1 MLKARHVNM
10 RLSPPLF
17 PPFSPFLSLKGLVG
31 HYTFDEVKILD
42 SSGNG
47 NHGKFAIPSGPGAN
61 AYGSSAMFNG
71 HDYVEI
77 PHSPNFAS
85 NSFSVSM
92 WIYVYKDPAATTK
105 HSAQYCP
112 ILHKGTSQDDG
123 CPSLSV
129 HNRKVRRC

>member
-1 MLKARHVNM
+1 
-10 RLSPPLF
+10 
-17 PPFSPFLSLKGLVG
+17 
-31 HYTFDEVKILD
+31 
-42 SSGNG
+42 
-47 NHGKFAIPSGPGAN
+47 
-61 AYGSSAMFNG
+61 MFNG